1 MHHLEHWWCG
11 AGRWC
16 LLHWGEDEWYLC
28 KGLDQRS
35 GRHAEHWYPLQ
46 VGQCQK
52 SRGNNSVFAVL
63 LPLTKST
70 SQNYHIFSII
80 LKLTLWIWD
89 CYFYGKWSSQ
99 ELVAWFLFGK
109 FWATKWC
116 ICKKKICFEIRG
128 HAFLGGNQSWYVI
141 KQNNYLWKFSCNYDV
156 TFFLPQI
163 FNPRM

>member
-1 MHHLEHWWCG
+1 MPLQLDIHVSQFTYSVMCYTISYRSFEYICWYKLSFIVLIFVWQLWAAMHHLEHGWCG

-35 GRHAEHWYPLQ
+35 GWHAEHWYPLQ
-46 VGQCQK
+46 VGQGQK

-80 LKLTLWIWD
+80 RLRLWIWD
-89 CYFYGKWSSQ
+89 C
-99 ELVAWFLFGK
+99 
-109 FWATKWC
+109 
-116 ICKKKICFEIRG
+116 
-128 HAFLGGNQSWYVI
+128 
-141 KQNNYLWKFSCNYDV
+141 
-156 TFFLPQI
+156 
-163 FNPRM
+163 